1 MAANRNNE
9 PIRPIEIEIQ
19 AKDSASKV
27 LKDTSVA
34 FAKLKEESNAVS
46 KSLGL
51 AGSSLATV
59 AAFADTARLKVL
71 DTSTAMAG
79 LGVATVTTVGLIT
92 SKITGLFSVVNEI
105 RKTVQENPVS
115 NSFFSMIAQQAE
127 EAISET
133 ASLSDSIRAIGN
145 IAVPF
150 GEGFTRE
157 ILKLDTTPV
166 SKKISDSVSQGVRG
180 ITGAIFNPIEEKLGF
195 SIFTATQKGIGTAL
209 QSLDK
214 SLAQTAIASFFDFTV
229 GSGPVRSLVEG
240 IATSPAIAQYS
251 PKFIQALLGGSA
263 SAAVDELTGSIAG
276 LIQGQISGGSPL
288 ANLIIGTG
296 FNRQIEALAGTQV
309 RTVFQGLNAQLAD
322 FTLENRIIDIIGN
335 KTSAAFVKGIIKQ
348 PLVTNILNTTVQ
360 ALATGNFTEA
370 IALSLETSLSKTIN
384 DAFESAN
391 RQIAKFSTA
400 AGRASLSRILDSG
413 ANAKAQARLKEL
425 KDGLEEEKNIL
436 DARKI
441 LVEDNFKLDE
451 RTLTNAINEKQRSVQ
466 NPTINNAQRQELETS
481 LVSLTS
487 QLTRL
492 RSQQS
497 RELAKLE
504 GEYKIYESRVRAT
517 STEISELERF
527 LDRNTRTQAIAGNT
541 FSGIGERFLKG
552 IGFGSKIS
560 LTNKILPLIFD
571 LSTGGAGGA
580 LSGII
585 GNQFTDA
592 FDKIFP
598 EVNESIS
605 GFAREITRISVVDN
619 AIGSGIASA
628 GGRAI
633 DALIPRLLSPI
644 INNSIDG
651 VERLGG
657 RLISDRLSKF
667 FPPLFQTAIANGLND
682 TGASKAIFKKIIESL
697 NPQTLK
703 TNLQSLSAG
712 FGTLQDSIVPV
723 LSSIEA
729 FTIKALFSVQR
740 AVLATANI
748 IPAVQTKITQFLS
761 IATSALD
768 GLKLQAVNAYSA
780 IISITNQ
787 AAGGTTNLLGGVI
800 QFLDRLKSGQS
811 SGTKIAIIET
821 LQNGVSKAIDAIGF
835 LKARILSLNDS
846 GLTASFSVIDKL
858 KNILNTTGA
867 DISAGLPAQITR
879 LYQGV
884 NQAINSVTRNGL
896 FNPKAIQDNIQ
907 LIRNAIDSA
916 IPGIDAFSATL
927 STKAQEIRDGLNKVL
942 GDSAER
948 FGNFIGNLFDENTTD
963 QTAIKFKSLF
973 TPFKDIFND
982 LFKLSAQQG
991 QRSFLSGILGEGFD
1005 RIAPALNLIDRSIV
1019 NVYRS
1024 ISTVA
1029 SRTSQAL
1036 DVFSLIP
1043 GKFAGFNEPLAVF
1056 GYFEQTIG
1064 SVAGGISF
1072 LSEKLS
1078 FFTQGLSSLQ
1088 QLTQGGPFKLLIGQ
1102 TVELREQLLATQA
1115 SLVGTSTIFNK
1126 FTGQEIKDPTAAI
1139 KSLDLPILSQIE
1151 QLRKESLKLVGVTS
1165 KDLVPLY
1172 QQVAS
1177 RITSIGGSLT
1187 DAKNLALDFAASLGT
1202 LNIPL
1207 AQSQQEISS
1216 ILTGQIDQ
1224 NSALAKSLSI
1234 TNEQVNLYKSQGRLV
1249 EELRK
1254 RLEAFRAGNELA
1266 AQSLG
1271 GITSNI
1277 QEIFD
1282 EIGRK
1287 AGQSLLDP
1295 LLKQVSAVYEFLN
1308 QNQQQLIAYFGQFSD
1323 YMLRIGGAITD
1334 SLKTVAKSFQG
1345 LIVQAPIYL
1354 FKSLTNAV
1362 EAFNGAI
1369 QFAAQALAPVVNTL
1383 SAMLSV
1389 AGALGGPLLGLFLT
1403 TKVLSTA
1410 VSTLGDMFGV
1420 VTQLIPGLGELLFF
1434 LDVRSEGVINQFANL
1449 SKILGVGASGFLIL
1463 GKNLESIPGAV
1474 GVINQALGPVGG
1486 LVAGFIPTISGV
1498 GIQLAGLIA
1507 IFPVLG
1513 SVLSNFITQAPVMAR
1528 AIATLATT
1536 SIYTAPLAPLFT
1548 QAAVGLD
1555 LYADASTRQ
1564 AIIGGQ
1570 LTEVLRSIGKAVASN
1585 VLTLGFLAAGT
1596 YAAFLAFDAFVLKNE
1611 TVRQVLSAVG
1621 DGLKTLGGIIADV
1634 FGNEMTRGIAIA
1646 TTLAGVIALGLIP
1659 SVRTLIALQ
1668 LGTWAGAAA
1677 GGLNALSKAAALLG
1691 ATNLA
1696 ASLLSSSVGLATIQV
1711 LFTSGSAA
1719 ATSFAASNGLVVG
1732 ALKFLP
1738 PSLAAATTG
1747 LSVFTGAL
1755 YAALLPLLPII
1766 GTVALVVSA
1775 IAGIGLAVQ
1784 KQKLGEGIAEVE
1796 EYGRQLEDA
1805 SDQSLKLVQSLKRA
1819 GDAQAE
1825 ANKRGVQLS
1834 KEQYAE
1840 NAKLLKQTELQ
1851 SARLDDEIKNRQE
1864 ALKDIR
1870 GDENKAALQAQIDD
1884 LKRQKEQLL
1893 RLSGDAIQTQPKEI
1907 LDKGSVFEQLRIKAE
1922 GAKAAIEKPADDTA
1936 LKQKSQ
1942 ELIEITQQQLE
1953 LGAITAEEARKNL
1966 SQVADNAKVEQDVR
1980 VKAQKAIA
1988 DSYKATS
1995 AIITEGLKAETELIN
2010 AQLAAGV
2017 LNFADNA
2024 KAIADIQNS
2033 ALEDRMTN
2041 EEAAHKATMKRLQ
2054 DEYEG
2059 KKLLLEQDLLSAQIA
2074 ASKNA
2079 GTEEGN
2085 KQLAKAEEFAKQLQ
2099 QLEAKR
2105 NQDTEEEGKRNAEAN
2120 AALTKEIADNQ
2131 AKQYQ
2136 LAKDLEKQVRDG
2148 SISEEQAALRQSA
2161 EAKKAELAAQ
2171 TKSIEDAYKKQKEII
2186 NQQFEQ
2192 DRNAAEKQLNEKFKE
2207 LAKLVPGSDA
2217 YIKVAQD
2224 AIALNA
2230 KIESSQASTKQALIK
2245 ADRDF
2250 NTESAKLQT
2259 QSLQAQTD
2267 NEKKQRDAAIKFLDT
2282 KQKEAQDVLQKSQN
2296 QQLINIQKLET
2307 AGLSIKEQSEFQ
2319 KTKLTGEQI
2328 ANQLRQEEEK
2338 LKKLESLQKP
2348 KGQQERLAL
2357 DAQIRASRLKTQD
2370 LIRQGLENEQKAYD
2384 GTINLVK
2391 ANIKLEGEA
2400 KETKLERQRLTLGE
2414 AAIAQTLARQKV
2426 ADLEKE
2432 LSKETKNIARRSA
2445 LILELEKA
2453 RTAARRAGIA
2463 GELNDFDN
2471 ATAQLQAGLEGR
2483 YRNGQASESRI
2494 KVIEAQRAVERAQ
2507 KELDLEKDN
2516 VDKKYR
2522 LQLALEKAKTALLDA
2537 QIAER
2542 QKLIETEN
2550 QEYLNQIEEQNQAI
2564 KRQSMLYEVM
2574 ASALTERN
2582 KVLEASKNLAAAAA
2596 GFMTSELDVLSKIET
2611 SEYRR
2616 KQLAEIAAA
2625 IKLEAL
2631 AKQQEFERES
2641 LENQILQNKY
2651 ALEREAIQNRIN
2663 QATKIAEIAKQQAE
2677 IEVFKADPRNES
2689 RSGRAQLRAKEL
2701 ALEANQYGLVQLGL
2715 QGGLIQKQQGG
2726 QDELAKMQRRSLELK
2741 QKGDERQ
2748 AQAELINALPPGRK
2762 QRAARAFGKQIA
2774 EEQGYGS
2781 VRELINA
2788 GLATSRGRI
2797 KKDFGITPSIDLLG
2811 AVDPE
2816 LAGLLENLYPS
2827 QRAAAIGNVQSNFD
2841 KQYGGTQSLS
2851 NVSSPNPTGKPL
2863 QLLPEFQGKLTLP
2876 SPTQRGSSIVNL
2888 EKAGNLFQTGV
2899 EKLIDYLDGQKKDS
2913 KGTSYNINITSP
2925 VGNTSTS
2932 GTANKVSTL
2941 EDTLRIAKQLAGIR

>member
-9 PIRPIEIEIQ
+9 PTRPIEIEIQ

-34 FAKLKEESNAVS
+34 FAKLKEESTAAS
-46 KSLGL
+46 KSLAL

-79 LGVATVTTVGLIT
+79 LGVATVSTVGLIT

-105 RKTVQENPVS
+105 RKTVQENPVA

-127 EAISET
+127 DAISET
-133 ASLSDSIRAIGN
+133 ASLSDNIRAIGN

-166 SKKISDSVSQGVRG
+166 SKKISDSVSLGVRG

-195 SIFTATQKGIGTAL
+195 SIFSGTQKAIGTAL

-263 SAAVDELTGSIAG
+263 SAAIDELTGSISG
-276 LIQGQISGGSPL
+276 LVAGQIPTNSPL
-288 ANLIIGTG
+288 ANLLIGTG
-296 FNRQIEALAGTQV
+296 FNGQIEALAGTQV
-309 RTVFQGLNAQLAD
+309 RTVFQGLNSQLAN

-335 KTSAAFVKGIIKQ
+335 KTSAAFIKGIIKQ
-348 PLVTNILNTTVQ
+348 PLVTNILNSTVQ

-370 IALSLETSLSKTIN
+370 IALSLETRLSKTIN
-384 DAFESAN
+384 NAFESAN
-391 RQIAKFSTA
+391 RQIVKFSSA
-400 AGRASLSRILDSG
+400 AGRATLSRILDGG
-413 ANAKAQARLKEL
+413 ANDKARTRLKEL

-436 DARKI
+436 DARKS

-451 RTLTNAINEKQRSVQ
+451 RILSNKIDQRQRRIQ
-466 NPTINNAQRQELETS
+466 NPAIDDAQKQELERSIT
-481 LVSLTS
+481 SLTS

-492 RSQQS
+492 RSEQS
-497 RELAKLE
+497 KELAKLE
-504 GEYKIYESRVRAT
+504 SEYKLYESRVR
-517 STEISELERF
+517 SSSSEIAELEKF
-527 LDRNTRTQAIAGNT
+527 LNRNNRTQAVVGNT

-552 IGFGSKIS
+552 VGFGSKIS
-560 LTNKILPLIFD
+560 VTDQILPLLFD
-571 LSTGGAGGA
+571 VGRLGTGAFSGVIGSQLSMA
-580 LSGII
+580 LD
-585 GNQFTDA
+585 T
-592 FDKIFP
+592 IFP
-598 EVNESIS
+598 EINDSLS
-605 GFAREITRISVVDN
+605 SFARKIKDVTRVDVVDN
-619 AIGSGIASA
+619 AVGSGIASA
-628 GGRAI
+628 GGKAI
-633 DALIPRLLSPI
+633 DALIPRLISPI
-644 INNSIDG
+644 LNGSIDKL
-651 VERLGG
+651 EQTGG
-657 RLISDRLSKF
+657 KLIADRLSKF
-667 FPPLFQTAIANGLND
+667 FPKIIQTAIADGLND
-682 TGASKAIFKKIIESL
+682 TGISKAIFKKITENL

-712 FGTLQDSIVPV
+712 FGTLQDNIVSV
-723 LSSIEA
+723 LSSIET
-729 FTIKALFSVQR
+729 FTIKSLFGVQR
-740 AVLATANI
+740 AIIATANI

-787 AAGGTTNLLGGVI
+787 AAGSTTNLLGGVI
-800 QFLDRLKSGQS
+800 QFLDKLKSGQS

-846 GLTASFSVIDKL
+846 GLNASFSGIDKL
-858 KNILNTTGA
+858 KNIINTTGA
-867 DISAGLPAQITR
+867 DISAGLPNQITR

-916 IPGIDAFSATL
+916 IPGIDAFSTTL

-963 QTAIKFKSLF
+963 ETAVKFKSLF

-991 QRSFLSGILGEGFD
+991 KRSFLSGILGEGFD
-1005 RIAPALNLIDRSIV
+1005 RIAPALDLIDRSV
-1019 NVYRS
+1019 LNVYRS
-1024 ISTVA
+1024 ISSVA
-1029 SRTSQAL
+1029 NRTSQAL
-1036 DVFSLIP
+1036 DIFSLIP

-1072 LSEKLS
+1072 LSERLS

-1088 QLTQGGPFKLLIGQ
+1088 QLTQNGPFKLLIGQ

-1139 KSLDLPILSQIE
+1139 KSLDLPILNQIE
-1151 QLRKESLKLVGVTS
+1151 RLRVESLKLVGVTS

-1177 RITSIGGSLT
+1177 RITSVGGNLT
-1187 DAKNLALDFAASLGT
+1187 DARNLALDFAASLGT

-1224 NSALAKSLSI
+1224 NSALAKSLNI

-1249 EELRK
+1249 DELRK

-1287 AGQSLLDP
+1287 AGQKLLDP
-1295 LLKQVSAVYEFLN
+1295 LLNQISAVYDFLLE
-1308 QNQQQLIAYFGQFSD
+1308 NQQQLIAYFGQFSD

-1362 EAFNGAI
+1362 EAFNSAI

-1410 VSTLGDMFGV
+1410 ISTLGDMFSV

-1449 SKILGVGASGFLIL
+1449 SKILGVGASGFLVL
-1463 GKNLESIPGAV
+1463 GKNLESIPGAM
-1474 GVINQALGPVGG
+1474 GVIQQALGPAGG
-1486 LVAGFIPTISGV
+1486 LIAGFIPTLSGV

-1507 IFPVLG
+1507 IFPILG
-1513 SVLSNFITQAPVMAR
+1513 SVLSNFITQAPAMAR
-1528 AIATLATT
+1528 AIATLASA

-1548 QAAVGLD
+1548 EAAKGLD

-1611 TVRQVLSAVG
+1611 TVRQVLGAVG

-1634 FGNEMTRGIAIA
+1634 FGNEMARGITIVTA
-1646 TTLAGVIALGLIP
+1646 LSGVIALGLIP

-1668 LGTWAGAAA
+1668 LGTWAGLAA
-1677 GGLNALSKAAALLG
+1677 GGLKALSKAVGLLG
-1691 ATNLA
+1691 LTSLA
-1696 ASLLSSSVGLATIQV
+1696 ANLLKSSIGLQIIQT
-1711 LFTSGSAA
+1711 LFTSGTAA
-1719 ATSFAASNGLVVG
+1719 AVRFAASQGITVG
-1732 ALKFLP
+1732 AFKFLP
-1738 PSLAAATTG
+1738 PALAKGTAG
-1747 LSVFTGAL
+1747 LAVFTKAMWL
-1755 YAALLPLLPII
+1755 AIAPMLPII
-1766 GTVALVVSA
+1766 GTAALVVAA

-1784 KQKLGEGIAEVE
+1784 KQKLAAGIAEVE
-1796 EYGRQLEDA
+1796 EYRKQLENV
-1805 SDQSLKLVQSLKRA
+1805 SDQSLRLAQNLKRA

-1825 ANKRGVQLS
+1825 ANKKGVQLT

-1840 NAKLLKQTELQ
+1840 NAKLLSQAQLQRERINSEITERQ
-1851 SARLDDEIKNRQE
+1851 NR
-1864 ALKDIR
+1864 LKDIT
-1870 GDENKAALQAQIDD
+1870 GDENKAALQGQIDQ
-1884 LKRQKEQLL
+1884 LKREQDLL
-1893 RLSGDAIQTQPKEI
+1893 TRLTGDAIQTKPKEI
-1907 LDKGSVFEQLRIKAE
+1907 LDKGSAFEQLRIKIE
-1922 GAKAAIEKPADDTA
+1922 GAKAAIKAPADDTA

-1953 LGAITAEEARKNL
+1953 LGAITSEEARNNL
-1966 SQVADNAKVEQDVR
+1966 ALVADNAKVEQDIR
-1980 VKAQKAIA
+1980 IKAQKAIIE
-1988 DSYKATS
+1988 SYKSTS
-1995 AIITEGLKAETELIN
+1995 RVDALKAEFELIN
-2010 AQLAAGV
+2010 AQLAAGQ
-2017 LNFADNA
+2017 LTFAENA
-2024 KAIADIQNS
+2024 KAIANIQNS
-2033 ALEDRMTN
+2033 ALEDRMKN
-2041 EEAAHKATMKRLQ
+2041 EEAAHKETMKRLQ
-2054 DEYEG
+2054 DEYDG
-2059 KKLLLEQDLLSAQIA
+2059 KKLLLEQDLLSARLTA
-2074 ASKNA
+2074 AQNL
-2079 GTEEGN
+2079 GTELGDQ
-2085 KQLAKAEEFAKQLQ
+2085 QLAKAEEISQQLQ
-2099 QLEAKR
+2099 QLEAAN
-2105 NQDTEEEGKRNAEAN
+2105 NQQRQDEAKRNAEAN
-2120 AALTKEIADNQ
+2120 AALTQQITENQ
-2131 AKQYQ
+2131 TKQYQ
-2136 LAKDLEKQVRDG
+2136 LAKELEKQVRDG
-2148 SISEEQAALRQSA
+2148 SISEEQAALRQSS
-2161 EAKKAELAAQ
+2161 EAKKAELAVQ
-2171 TKSIEDAYKKQKEII
+2171 LKSTEDAYKKQKEII

-2192 DRNAAEKQLNEKFKE
+2192 DRTTAENQLKDKFKE
-2207 LAKLVPGSDA
+2207 LAKLTPGSDA
-2217 YIKVAQD
+2217 YVKVAQD
-2224 AIALNA
+2224 AFALNK
-2230 KIESSQASTKQALIK
+2230 KIENSQASTKQALAK
-2245 ADRDF
+2245 ADRDYLAEK
-2250 NTESAKLQT
+2250 TKLES
-2259 QSLQAQTD
+2259 QSLQASAD

-2282 KQKEAQDVLQKSQN
+2282 KQKEAQDILQKSQN
-2296 QQLINIQKLET
+2296 QQLINIQKLEN
-2307 AGLSIKEQSEFQ
+2307 AGVVIKEETELL
-2319 KTKLTGEQI
+2319 KTKATGERI
-2328 ANQLRQEEEK
+2328 NNDLRLEQER
-2338 LKKLESLQKP
+2338 LKKLESLEKP
-2348 KGQQERLAL
+2348 KNQQERLAL
-2357 DAQIRASRLKTQD
+2357 DAQIRGSRLKTQD

-2384 GTINLVK
+2384 GQISLVK
-2391 ANIKLEGEA
+2391 ANIKLESEA

-2414 AAIAQTLARQKV
+2414 AAIAQQIARQKV
-2426 ADLEKE
+2426 TDLENE
-2432 LSKETKNIARRSA
+2432 LALETKNKQRRSA
-2445 LILELEKA
+2445 IILELEKA

-2463 GELNDFDN
+2463 DELNDFDN
-2471 ATAQLQAGLEGR
+2471 TTAQLQAGLENR
-2483 YRNGQASESRI
+2483 YNNGQIFQSRI
-2494 KVIEAQRAVERAQ
+2494 RTIEAQRAVERAQ
-2507 KELDLEKDN
+2507 KEFDLEKDN
-2516 VDKKYR
+2516 VDKKYK

-2542 QKLIETEN
+2542 KELIETEN

-2582 KVLEASKNLAAAAA
+2582 KILEAGKNLAAAAA
-2596 GFMTSELDVLSKIET
+2596 GFIASELDVLSKVET

-2631 AKQQEFERES
+2631 QKQQEFERQS
-2641 LENQILQNKY
+2641 LENQILQNKL

-2677 IEVFKADPRNES
+2677 IEVFKADPRNEN

-2701 ALEANQYGLVQLGL
+2701 ALEANQFGLVQLGL
-2715 QGGLIQKQQGG
+2715 QGGLIQQQLGG
-2726 QDELAKMQRRSLELK
+2726 QDALANIQRRSLELK
-2741 QKGDERQ
+2741 QKGDQRQ
-2748 AQAELINALPPGRK
+2748 AEAELINALPPGRR
-2762 QRAARAFGKQIA
+2762 QRAARALKQQII
-2774 EEQGYGS
+2774 EEQGFS
-2781 VRELINA
+2781 NFQDFRDA
-2788 GLATSRGRI
+2788 GLSKSRGIVEKR
-2797 KKDFGITPSIDLLG
+2797 FGITPSIDLLG

-2816 LAGLLENLYPS
+2816 LAGLLENLSPS

-2841 KQYGGTQSLS
+2841 KQFGGTQSLS

-2876 SPTQRGSSIVNL
+2876 SPTQSGSSIVNL
-2888 EKAGNLFQTGV
+2888 EKSGNLFQTGV
-2899 EKLIDYLDGQKKDS
+2899 EKLIDYLDSQKKDTR
-2913 KGTSYNINITSP
+2913 GTNYNINITSP
-2925 VGNTSTS
+2925 IGNTSIS
-2932 GTANKVSTL
+2932 GTAKVSTL

>member
-166 SKKISDSVSQGVRG
+166 SKKISDSVSQGVRR

-214 SLAQTAIASFFDFTV
+214 SLAQTAIASFFNFTV
-229 GSGPVRSLVEG
+229 GTGPVRSLVES

-276 LIQGQISGGSPL
+276 LIQGQISRGSPL

-348 PLVTNILNTTVQ
+348 PLVTNILTTTVQ

-451 RTLTNAINEKQRSVQ
+451 RTLSNAINEKQRNVQ
-466 NPTINNAQRQELETS
+466 NPAINNAQRQELETS

-552 IGFGSKIS
+552 VGFGSKIS

-585 GNQFTDA
+585 GNQLTDA

-605 GFAREITRISVVDN
+605 GFAREITRISIVDN
-619 AIGSGIASA
+619 AIGAGIASA

-651 VERLGG
+651 VERLGS

-667 FPPLFQTAIANGLND
+667 FPPLIQTAIANGLND
-682 TGASKAIFKKIIESL
+682 TGASKAIFKKIIESF

-846 GLTASFSVIDKL
+846 GLNASFSGIDKL
-858 KNILNTTGA
+858 KNIINTTGA
-867 DISAGLPAQITR
+867 DISAGLPAQITK

-884 NQAINSVTRNGL
+884 NQAINSVTRDGL

-907 LIRNAIDSA
+907 VIRDAIDSA

-927 STKAQEIRDGLNKVL
+927 STKAQEIRDGLNTVL

-963 QTAIKFKSLF
+963 ETAIKFKSLF

-991 QRSFLSGILGEGFD
+991 KRSFLAGILGEGFD
-1005 RIAPALNLIDRSIV
+1005 RIAPALDLIDRSV
-1019 NVYRS
+1019 LSVFRS
-1024 ISTVA
+1024 VSSVA
-1029 SRTSQAL
+1029 NRTSQAL
-1036 DVFSLIP
+1036 DIFSLIP

-1056 GYFEQTIG
+1056 GFFEQTIG
-1064 SVAGGISF
+1064 SVASGVSF
-1072 LSEKLS
+1072 LSERLS

-1088 QLTQGGPFKLLIGQ
+1088 QLATTGPFKLLIGQ

-1139 KSLDLPILSQIE
+1139 KSLDLPILGQIE
-1151 QLRKESLKLVGVTS
+1151 QLRKESLQLVGVTS

-1177 RITSIGGSLT
+1177 RITAIGGSLT
-1187 DAKNLALDFAASLGT
+1187 DAKDLALDFAASLGT

-1224 NSALAKSLSI
+1224 NSALAKSLNI

-1254 RLEAFRAGNELA
+1254 RLEAFRKGNELA
-1266 AQSLG
+1266 AKSLG

-1287 AGQSLLDP
+1287 AGEKLLDP
-1295 LLKQVSAVYEFLN
+1295 LLKQITAVYDFLL

-1323 YMLRIGGAITD
+1323 YMLRIGGAIAD
-1334 SLKTVAKSFQG
+1334 SIKTVAKSFQG
-1345 LIVQAPIYL
+1345 LITQAPIYL

-1410 VSTLGDMFGV
+1410 VSTLGDMFGT

-1434 LDVRSEGVINQFANL
+1434 LDVRSEGVVNQFANL
-1449 SKILGVGASGFLIL
+1449 SKVLGVGASGFLIL
-1463 GKNLESIPGAV
+1463 GKNLESIPGAL
-1474 GVINQALGPVGG
+1474 GVIQQALGPVGG
-1486 LVAGFIPTISGV
+1486 LVAGFIPTFSGV

-1513 SVLSNFITQAPVMAR
+1513 SVLSNFITQAPAMAR
-1528 AIATLATT
+1528 AIATLASA

-1548 QAAVGLD
+1548 EAAKGLD

-1611 TVRQVLSAVG
+1611 TVRQVLGAVG

-1634 FGNEMTRGIAIA
+1634 FGNEMVRGITIA
-1646 TTLAGVIALGLIP
+1646 TALSGVIALGLIP

-1668 LGTWAGAAA
+1668 LGTWAGLAA

-1696 ASLLSSSVGLATIQV
+1696 ASILSSSVGLGIIQV
-1711 LFTSGSAA
+1711 LFTSGTAA
-1719 ATSFAASNGLVVG
+1719 AVRFAAANGLVI
-1732 ALKFLP
+1732 KTFSFLP
-1738 PSLAAATTG
+1738 PALAKGTAG
-1747 LSVFTGAL
+1747 LAVFTKAL
-1755 YAALLPLLPII
+1755 YSAIAPMLPII
-1766 GTVALVVSA
+1766 GTAALVVAA

-1784 KQKLGEGIAEVE
+1784 KQKLAEGTAEVE
-1796 EYGRQLEDA
+1796 EYGRQLENV
-1805 SDQSLKLVQSLKRA
+1805 SDQSLSLAKNLKRA

-1825 ANKRGVQLS
+1825 ANKKGVQLT

-1840 NAKLLKQTELQ
+1840 NAKLLKQAELQ
-1851 SARLDDEIKNRQE
+1851 KSRLDDEIKERQE
-1864 ALKDIR
+1864 ALQRIPDS
-1870 GDENKAALQAQIDD
+1870 NKAALQAQIDD
-1884 LKRQKEQLL
+1884 LKNQREQLL

-1995 AIITEGLKAETELIN
+1995 AIITEGLKAESELIN

-2017 LNFADNA
+2017 LDFADNA

-2079 GTEEGN
+2079 RTEEGN
-2085 KQLAKAEEFAKQLQ
+2085 KQLAKAEEFAKRLQ

-2267 NEKKQRDAAIKFLDT
+2267 NEKKQRDAAIKFLDA

-2338 LKKLESLQKP
+2338 LKKLESLEKP
-2348 KGQQERLAL
+2348 KNQQERLAL

-2391 ANIKLEGEA
+2391 ANIKLEGEV

-2426 ADLEKE
+2426 TDLEKE

-2463 GELNDFDN
+2463 GELNDFDD
-2471 ATAQLQAGLEGR
+2471 ATAKLQAGLESR
-2483 YRNGQASESRI
+2483 YNKGLASESRI

-2616 KQLAEIAAA
+2616 KQLAEITAA

-2715 QGGLIQKQQGG
+2715 QGGLIQQQLGG

-2748 AQAELINALPPGRK
+2748 AQAELINALPPGRR
-2762 QRAARAFGKQIA
+2762 QRAGRALKQQIL
-2774 EEQGYGS
+2774 EEQGFS
-2781 VRELINA
+2781 NFQDFRNA
-2788 GLATSRGRI
+2788 GLALSRGRV

-2816 LAGLLENLYPS
+2816 LAGLLENLSPS
-2827 QRAAAIGNVQSNFD
+2827 QQATAIGNVQGNFNRD
-2841 KQYGGTQSLS
+2841 FGGTQSLS

-2876 SPTQRGSSIVNL
+2876 SPTQRDSSIVNL
-2888 EKAGNLFQTGV
+2888 EKSGNLFQTGV

-2932 GTANKVSTL
+2932 GTADKVSTL